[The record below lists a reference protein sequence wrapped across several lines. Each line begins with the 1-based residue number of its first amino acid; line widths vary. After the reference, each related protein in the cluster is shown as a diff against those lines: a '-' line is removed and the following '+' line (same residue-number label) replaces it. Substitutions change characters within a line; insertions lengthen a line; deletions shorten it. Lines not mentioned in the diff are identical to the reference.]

1 VAARSAREADPLFGS
16 GSKQRAWRS
25 ASGRKSRDLGSY
37 LAAETWLRARP
48 QRTVP
53 MSAQEGEM
61 SRDLGCGESY
71 PYCRGFKF
79 GLRLVLVT
87 ARVLESIDQRGDWG
101 FSRPM
106 SAELS

>member
-1 VAARSAREADPLFGS
+1 
-16 GSKQRAWRS
+16 
-25 ASGRKSRDLGSY
+25 
-37 LAAETWLRARP
+37 
-48 QRTVP
+48 
-53 MSAQEGEM
+53 M